1 VVACQQRIPMEFVQG
16 ADILGEGSWAQV
28 VLAWN
33 TVGACAATAQEQWAG
48 SCASAVVGGGGKGI
62 VIKSISEST
71 RYRLAD

>member
-1 VVACQQRIPMEFVQG
+1 VKEIHQWWLASKEFPWSFMQG

-48 SCASAVVGGGGKGI
+48 SCASAGGGGGHCYLVDK
-62 VIKSISEST
+62 VPT
-71 RYRLAD
+71 C